1 MSFDRTSIAG
11 DNICV
16 IWVDDMIDVFTWR
29 TSFGIP
35 ILTPNIDRLA
45 ARGARF
51 GNAYATVPLCAPCR
65 AELATGLSPYRTGL
79 VDLNRFWREVMPP
92 EKAWAYDLRRAG
104 FYNFTTGKVDA
115 NYRPMPES
123 YRRILFH
130 EEPGAADQGERT
142 KVKDYLDRGPG
153 IRGINHPD
161 DDGSQDDR
169 FYDFHVAQNA
179 IDFLKRADPS
189 RRHLIQLGF
198 KHPHYNL
205 ECPDRFYQMY
215 DAAAIR
221 WPDIASPEDFYGP
234 QPGFAVYEAAYIA
247 NGNWTPEKAGDEG
260 WRQVVRA
267 YFAAISH
274 VDHEI
279 GRFLDALDAS
289 PLGANTTVIFL
300 SDNGFNL
307 GNHDSFHKM
316 SQWDS
321 AAHVPLIL
329 ASPRMEGGRVID
341 LPVSLHNFA
350 KTVMDLAGL
359 PYRPD
364 WLSGQSLLPLLDPT
378 FGPYDESR
386 NPITSV
392 FGTLSVRPSVEGYRH
407 LRYFRYPNGEE
418 HVYDVVADPGET
430 QNLIDSAPT
439 DFLRL
444 ALVEGARDLGLDLSG
459 LDHPGSGLN
468 AMMAVDGS
476 VILEGT
482 RGNDHYWV
490 YGADAEK
497 IREAPDGG
505 DDVLWYMGGPDDYVL
520 HCPPNVETIRIATVV
535 ARQESTVPREPKVI
549 RIVAHPESPITFECA
564 ERVLVDVRGSN
575 RGDRMT
581 GPKYGGATF
590 RGGSGSDTLEA
601 ISRTESS
608 RHAFYGGA
616 GNDLLIGGWG
626 HDTLDGGTGD
636 DTIHGTAGRNR
647 IYGGHGND
655 RIIDGDGASRIHTGP
670 GRNRVTLGGGNDTLH
685 AGSGI
690 THVDPGP
697 GAVLFV
703 LPYGGVTHVSSWT
716 GDQRYDLTAWP
727 VAPTLRRRPDGR
739 VEVTAGLS
747 FLLIAGVP
755 EGHDLRTQF
764 VQPGAPEAEAP
775 AGPGPDPEAAT
786 ESAPES
792 ATEGAPDMLQESD
805 APAAN
810 PPLGKDAGSV

>member
-1 MSFDRTSIAG
+1 MSFDAASIAG

-16 IWVDDMIDVFTWR
+16 IWVDDLIDVFTWR

-45 ARGARF
+45 AMGARF
-51 GNAYATVPLCAPCR
+51 ANAYATVPLCAPCR
-65 AELATGLSPYRTGL
+65 AELTTGLSPYRTGL

-92 EKAWAYDLRRAG
+92 HKSWAYDLRRAG

-123 YRRILFH
+123 YRRFLFH
-130 EEPGAADQGERT
+130 EEPAAADQGERT
-142 KVKDYLDRGPG
+142 KIREYLDRGPG
-153 IRGINHPD
+153 IKGINHPD

-169 FYDFHVAQNA
+169 FYDYWVAQNA
-179 IDFLKRADPS
+179 IDFLGRADPS

-221 WPDIASPEDFYGP
+221 WPEIAAPEDYFGP

-267 YFAAISH
+267 YFAACSH

-279 GRFLDALDAS
+279 GRFLDALAAS
-289 PLGANTTVIFL
+289 PFARNTTVVFL

-321 AAHVPLIL
+321 AAHVPLIIWN
-329 ASPRMEGGRVID
+329 ARMTSGQVID
-341 LPVSLHNFA
+341 LPVSLHNFP
-350 KTVMDLAGL
+350 KTIMDLAGL

-364 WLSGQSLLPLLDPT
+364 WVSGQSLLPLLDPS
-378 FGPYDESR
+378 FGSYDETKS
-386 NPITSV
+386 PVTSV

-418 HVYDVVADPGET
+418 HVYDIAADPGET
-430 QNLIDSAPT
+430 KNLIDSAPT
-439 DFLRL
+439 DFLRA
-444 ALVEGARDLGLDLSG
+444 ALVQGALDLGLDLRG
-459 LDHPGSGLN
+459 HENPAEGIN

-476 VILEGT
+476 VVLEGT
-482 RGNDHYWV
+482 RGNDHYWA
-490 YGADAEK
+490 YGAAAEK
-497 IREAPDGG
+497 IREERDGG
-505 DDVLWYMGGPDDYVL
+505 DDTLWYMGGPDDYVL
-520 HCPPNVETIRIATVV
+520 HCPMNVETIRIATVV
-535 ARQESTVPREPKVI
+535 ARQESHEPREPKTI
-549 RIVAHPESPITFECA
+549 RIVAHPDSPITFECS
-564 ERVLVDVRGSN
+564 ERVLVNVRGS
-575 RGDRMT
+575 RGDDLMY

-590 RGGSGSDTLEA
+590 HGGEGNDSLIA
-601 ISRTESS
+601 ISRSESS
-608 RHAFYGGA
+608 RHFFYGGA
-616 GNDLLIGGWG
+616 GNDSLVGGWG
-626 HDTLDGGTGD
+626 NDLLDGGSGD
-636 DTIHGTAGRNR
+636 DTILGVAGRNR

-655 RIIDGDGASRIHTGP
+655 RIVDGDGSSRVHTGP

-685 AGSGI
+685 AGSGV

-703 LPYGGVTHVSSWT
+703 IPYGGVTHVEGWT
-716 GDQRYDLTAWP
+716 AEQRYDLSAWP
-727 VAPTLRRRPDGR
+727 VAPALRRLKDGR
-739 VEVTAGLS
+739 VEVTAGLT
-747 FLLIAGVP
+747 FLMVRGVP
-755 EGHDLRTQF
+755 RGHDLSSQIVLART
-764 VQPGAPEAEAP
+764 GTDDEEDAE
-775 AGPGPDPEAAT
+775 G
-786 ESAPES
+786 
-792 ATEGAPDMLQESD
+792 
-805 APAAN
+805 
-810 PPLGKDAGSV
+810 

>member
-1 MSFDRTSIAG
+1 MSFDASSVAG

-16 IWVDDMIDVFTWR
+16 IWVDDLIDVFTWR

-35 ILTPNIDRLA
+35 IRTPNIDRLA
-45 ARGARF
+45 AAGARF
-51 GNAYATVPLCAPCR
+51 TNAYATVPLCAPCR

-79 VDLNRFWREVMPP
+79 VDLNRFWREILPP
-92 EKAWAYDLRRAG
+92 HKAWAYDLRRAG

-123 YRRILFH
+123 YRRFLFH
-130 EEPGAADQGERT
+130 EEPAAADQGERT
-142 KVKDYLDRGPG
+142 RIKDYLDRGPG
-153 IRGINHPD
+153 IKGINHPD

-169 FYDFHVAQNA
+169 FYDYWVAQNA
-179 IDFLKRADPS
+179 IDFLGRADPS
-189 RRHLIQLGF
+189 RRHLIQMGF

-221 WPDIASPEDFYGP
+221 WPSIAAPEDYHGP

-279 GRFLDALDAS
+279 GRFLDALRAS
-289 PLGANTTVIFL
+289 ALGANTTVVFL

-321 AAHVPLIL
+321 AAHVPLLIWN
-329 ASPRMEGGRVID
+329 PRMEAGAEVD
-341 LPVSLHNFA
+341 LPVSLHNFP
-350 KTVMDLAGL
+350 KTIMDLAGL

-364 WLSGQSLLPLLDPT
+364 WLSGQSLLPLLDPS
-378 FGPYDESR
+378 FGAYDETKS
-386 NPITSV
+386 PITSV

-418 HVYDVVADPGET
+418 HVYDIVADPGET
-430 QNLIDSAPT
+430 KNLIDSAPMN
-439 DFLRL
+439 FLRN
-444 ALVEGARDLGLDLSG
+444 ALVTGALELGLDLRGYESPADG
-459 LDHPGSGLN
+459 VN

-476 VILEGT
+476 VVLEGT

-490 YGADAEK
+490 YGANAEK
-497 IREAPDGG
+497 IRETKDGG

-520 HCPPNVETIRIATVV
+520 HCPMNVETIRIATVV
-535 ARQESTVPREPKVI
+535 ARQESHEPREPKTI
-549 RIVAHPESPITFECA
+549 RIVAHPDSPITFECS
-564 ERVLVDVRGSN
+564 ERVLVDVRGS
-575 RGDRMT
+575 RGDDLMY

-590 RGGSGSDTLEA
+590 HGGGGNDSLIA
-601 ISRTESS
+601 ISRSESS
-608 RHAFYGGA
+608 RHFFYGGA
-616 GNDLLIGGWG
+616 GNDSLVGGWG
-626 HDTLDGGTGD
+626 HDVLDGGTGD
-636 DTIHGTAGRNR
+636 DTILGVAGRNR

-655 RIIDGDGASRIHTGP
+655 KIVDGDGSSRVHAGP
-670 GRNRVTLGGGNDTLH
+670 GRNRVTLGGGNDTLY

-703 LPYGGVTHVSSWT
+703 IPYGGVTHVESWT
-716 GDQRYDLTAWP
+716 ADQRYDLSAWP
-727 VAPTLRRRPDGR
+727 VPPAIRRLADGR
-739 VEVTAGLS
+739 IEVTAGLT
-747 FLLIAGVP
+747 FLLIGKVP
-755 EGHDLRTQF
+755 ARQDVQSQIILR
-764 VQPGAPEAEAP
+764 
-775 AGPGPDPEAAT
+775 
-786 ESAPES
+786 
-792 ATEGAPDMLQESD
+792 APD
-805 APAAN
+805 AAGTETD
-810 PPLGKDAGSV
+810 LT